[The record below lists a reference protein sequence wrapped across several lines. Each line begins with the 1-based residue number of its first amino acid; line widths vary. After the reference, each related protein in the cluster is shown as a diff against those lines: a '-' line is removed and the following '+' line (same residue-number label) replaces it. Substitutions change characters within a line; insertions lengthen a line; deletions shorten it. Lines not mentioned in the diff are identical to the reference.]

1 MRLEESL
8 AIEEILQRETGR
20 RHRGYASVVNLGC
33 GDVGRLA
40 RTKPWVHQHVFK
52 PLADDGARVVHADAM
67 PFPGVDVVCD
77 LAAPD
82 ALDFV
87 CALARPRLFVLAN
100 VLEHVP
106 SDARCGILKKIE
118 ARMDR
123 GDSLLITAPYDYPY
137 HPDPIDTLYR
147 PGPSELERLA
157 DLNWVEE
164 SIVDCG
170 SFREEFARMSLPKKV
185 RKLLK
190 VLWVL
195 QPPAKYLESAHRLL
209 FLFKPYRISIVLG
222 SK

>member
-1 MRLEESL
+1 MRVEESL
-8 AIEEILQRETGR
+8 AIEDILQRERGR
-20 RHRGYASVVNLGC
+20 RNRGYASVLNLGC
-33 GDVGRLA
+33 GDVSRLA
-40 RTKPWVHQHVFK
+40 RTKPWVHEHVFK
-52 PLADDGARVVHADAM
+52 PLADDGARVMHADAM

-82 ALDFV
+82 ALEFV
-87 CALARPRLFVLAN
+87 RGTARPRLFVLAN

-106 SDARCGILKKIE
+106 SDARSGMLRKIE
-118 ARMDR
+118 ASMDQ

-147 PGPSELERLA
+147 PDPAELERLV

-164 SIVDCG
+164 AIVDCG
-170 SFREEFARMSLPKKV
+170 SFREEFARMSFPKKV

-190 VLWVL
+190 VLWVF
-195 QPPAKYLESAHRLL
+195 QKPSSYLKGAHRLL

-222 SK
+222 NK